1 MRRLITALLLV
12 VLPTQAFADGLKH
25 IPAWKM
31 CGDKAC
37 YEFQDAKKLLV
48 LDADLEAL
56 IQKEVLWE
64 AQMKNLRDSNAQ
76 GSLALAAEKSINLTL
91 AQTNETLNKMLVKE
105 TTRANKAEAKPG
117 PFPAWL
123 IAGGVGVAVGVV
135 AGIIL
140 GVYVAKP

>member
-1 MRRLITALLLV
+1 VRRLITALLLV